1 MDKLLQIKQN
11 MYLLKM
17 NLKNYRNL
25 TQVFLSSKFFF
36 NNDGAQLYLI
46 LQLLYYTSKRRD
58 DTENVA

>member
-1 MDKLLQIKQN
+1 

-58 DTENVA
+58 DTENVV